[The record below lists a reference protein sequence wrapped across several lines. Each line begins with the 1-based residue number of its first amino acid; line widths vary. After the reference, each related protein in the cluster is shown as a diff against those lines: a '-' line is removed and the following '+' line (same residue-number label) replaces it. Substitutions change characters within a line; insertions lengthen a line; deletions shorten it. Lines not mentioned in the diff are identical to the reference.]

1 MSEVKDPAIKLCGRT
16 ISLPHTHIND
26 SFSSASASGPA
37 CAPSSSSS
45 PREVTS
51 SATQQ
56 QHEPEVGVVKV
67 VLSWSQL
74 NLGETMMICKSNRDP
89 FLRTAQLLMGFF
101 KS

>member
-1 MSEVKDPAIKLCGRT
+1 MSEVKDPAIKLFGRT
-16 ISLPHTHIND
+16 ISLTHTHIND
-26 SFSSASASGPA
+26 SSSSSAPA
-37 CAPSSSSS
+37 RAPSSSSS